1 MVSSYFSHVD
11 DDVTGGVDDEH
22 QVVPPGE
29 TIRPAAP
36 VLDGPV
42 VQHLQVLDG
51 VRNVK
56 TTVRALYF
64 SPGMLRRYLVRV

>member
-29 TIRPAAP
+29 TVRQAAP

-42 VQHLQVLDG
+42 GQHLQVLGG